1 MEIKLLEDSFL
12 LSETD
17 EKGIIRYVNDEF
29 CEFSEYSIEELLG
42 KPHNIVRHKDM
53 PKQAF
58 QEMWIE
64 LGEGNIWK
72 GFVKNSTKSGKYY
85 WVFATIFPFTSSD
98 NEKGFVSCRR
108 RASDDEIEKY
118 SKIYED
124 MNKRE
129 NNEY

>member
-129 NNEY
+129 KL

>member
-29 CEFSEYSIEELLG
+29 CEFSEYQIEELLG

-58 QEMWIE
+58 QEMWEE
-64 LGEGNIWK
+64 LKKGNIWK

>member
-17 EKGIIRYVNDEF
+17 EKGNIRYVNDEF

-42 KPHNIVRHKDM
+42 KPHNIVKHKDM
-53 PKQAF
+53 PKEAF

-64 LGEGNIWK
+64 LKKGNIWK

-108 RASDDEIEKY
+108 RASDDEIERY

-124 MNKRE
+124 MNNRAKL
-129 NNEY
+129 

>member
-17 EKGIIRYVNDEF
+17 EKGIIRYINDEF
-29 CEFSEYSIEELLG
+29 CEFSEYPIEELLG

-64 LGEGNIWK
+64 LKKGNIWK

-129 NNEY
+129 KL

>member
-29 CEFSEYSIEELLG
+29 CEFSEYPIEELLG

-64 LGEGNIWK
+64 LKKGNIWK

-129 NNEY
+129 KL

>member
-17 EKGIIRYVNDEF
+17 EKGNIRYVNDEF

-53 PKQAF
+53 PKEAF

-64 LGEGNIWK
+64 LKKGNIWK
-72 GFVKNSTKSGKYY
+72 GFVKNLTKSGKYY

-108 RASDDEIEKY
+108 RASDDEIERY

-124 MNKRE
+124 MNKRAKL
-129 NNEY
+129 

>member
-58 QEMWIE
+58 QEMWEE
-64 LGEGNIWK
+64 LKKGNNWK

-108 RASDDEIEKY
+108 RASDDEIERY

-124 MNKRE
+124 MNKRVKL
-129 NNEY
+129 

>member
-29 CEFSEYSIEELLG
+29 CEFSKYQIEELLG

>member
-29 CEFSEYSIEELLG
+29 CEFSEYQIEELLG

-98 NEKGFVSCRR
+98 NEKGFVSYRR

>member
-108 RASDDEIEKY
+108 RASDDEIERY

-124 MNKRE
+124 MNKRAKL
-129 NNEY
+129 

>member
-17 EKGIIRYVNDEF
+17 EKGNIRYVNDEF

-42 KPHNIVRHKDM
+42 KSHNIVRHKDM
-53 PKQAF
+53 PKEAF

-64 LGEGNIWK
+64 LKKGNIWK
-72 GFVKNSTKSGKYY
+72 GFVKNLTKSGKYY

-108 RASDDEIEKY
+108 RASDDEIERY

-124 MNKRE
+124 MNKRAKL
-129 NNEY
+129 

>member
-17 EKGIIRYVNDEF
+17 EKGNIRYVNDEF

-53 PKQAF
+53 PKEAF
-58 QEMWIE
+58 QEMWEE
-64 LGEGNIWK
+64 LKKGNIWK

-108 RASDDEIEKY
+108 RASDDEIERY

-124 MNKRE
+124 MNKRAKL
-129 NNEY
+129 

>member
-64 LGEGNIWK
+64 LKKGNIWK

-129 NNEY
+129 KL

>member
-17 EKGIIRYVNDEF
+17 EKGNIRYVNDEF

-53 PKQAF
+53 PKEAF

-64 LGEGNIWK
+64 LKKGNIWK
-72 GFVKNSTKSGKYY
+72 GFVKNLTKSGKYY

>member
-17 EKGIIRYVNDEF
+17 EKGNIRYVNDEF

-53 PKQAF
+53 PKEAF

-64 LGEGNIWK
+64 LKKGNIWK

-108 RASDDEIEKY
+108 RASDDEIERY

-124 MNKRE
+124 MNKRVKL
-129 NNEY
+129 

>member
-29 CEFSEYSIEELLG
+29 CEFSEYSNEELLG
-42 KPHNIVRHKDM
+42 IPHNIVRHKDM

>member
-29 CEFSEYSIEELLG
+29 CEFSEYQIEELLG

-98 NEKGFVSCRR
+98 NEKGFVSSRR

>member
-17 EKGIIRYVNDEF
+17 EKGNIRYVNDEF

-53 PKQAF
+53 PKEAF

-64 LGEGNIWK
+64 LKKGNIWK

-108 RASDDEIEKY
+108 RASDDEIERY

-124 MNKRE
+124 MNKRAKL
-129 NNEY
+129 